1 MQIFHRSELVG
12 GQLKHLFSVANI
24 REPGILDPATMENF
38 TTEGVA
44 LFMQVPGSVD
54 AVRAFDAMVEAA
66 RILADKLDGTVC
78 DATRSVMTNQ
88 TTSHLRDEVI
98 SCQLQQRV
106 ANKAS

>member
-1 MQIFHRSELVG
+1 MQCARS
-12 GQLKHLFSVANI
+12 
-24 REPGILDPATMENF
+24 T
-38 TTEGVA
+38 
-44 LFMQVPGSVD
+44 
-54 AVRAFDAMVEAA
+54 A